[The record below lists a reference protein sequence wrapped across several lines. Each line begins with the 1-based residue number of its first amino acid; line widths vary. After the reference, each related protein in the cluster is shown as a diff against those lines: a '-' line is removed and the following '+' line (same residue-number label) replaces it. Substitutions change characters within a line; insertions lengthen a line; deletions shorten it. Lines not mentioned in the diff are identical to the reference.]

1 MPKNCLIHWQL
12 LYTHWCQ
19 QAYHRWYMLNKISN
33 LMLVVK
39 LEFSICCPCELIFFQ
54 IIKTSIWIARHGQE
68 HRCRH
73 IRIKS
78 LKTNLFLNSLF
89 HPEAYIVFLHVAI
102 TDVNKS
108 ALFKDNVYWIVA
120 HVLSW
125 SFGKPELLTQCY
137 DIGKVIPG
145 LLGPLN
151 PARNSTYTFLQE
163 LYKEILNLFQDQLVH
178 IGGDEVPFECWYFI
192 LVFLLI

>member
-1 MPKNCLIHWQL
+1 MI
-12 LYTHWCQ
+12 LYENNVH
-19 QAYHRWYMLNKISN
+19 
-33 LMLVVK
+33 
-39 LEFSICCPCELIFFQ
+39 
-54 IIKTSIWIARHGQE
+54 WIA
-68 HRCRH
+68 
-73 IRIKS
+73 
-78 LKTNLFLNSLF
+78 
-89 HPEAYIVFLHVAI
+89 
-102 TDVNKS
+102 
-108 ALFKDNVYWIVA
+108 A

-137 DIGKVIPG
+137 GNGKVIPG

-192 LVFLLI
+192 LLFSLI